1 VTRGPA
7 SATPPDERR
16 EGITRKTGWFRYAE
30 AADRQRPVPPDGVEI
45 ADLRGR
51 DRLLFNEVR
60 AIWHANIGPIRT
72 PQVAAIHAD
81 MHEIFGAARQDGHK
95 VKPAM
100 VIDAPPG
107 LGKTTV
113 VKAFGKDVHREQ
125 IELRGDETAAG
136 NLHVPVGYVSLS
148 SNTTRRGFSSAVAG
162 FYEHPGADSGNA
174 DRIGNR
180 AANCMISTGTRLMI
194 IDDVH
199 FLELRSKAGRDIAN
213 HFKWIANTFPVTLLL
228 VGVDLRKRGLFDDPQ
243 TARRWTPLDMTPLE
257 VETEQGRRSWRS
269 LLKAIEKELVLTN
282 LTPGMLAEDLSDYLF
297 ARSSGHFSSLMT
309 LIERGCYRAVRTGEE
324 RLTEALMDQVK
335 NDAAAEAVRRELAA
349 AFAKGRLT
357 SRPTKAAAA

>member
-107 LGKTTV
+107 LGK
-113 VKAFGKDVHREQ
+113 
-125 IELRGDETAAG
+125 
-136 NLHVPVGYVSLS
+136 
-148 SNTTRRGFSSAVAG
+148 
-162 FYEHPGADSGNA
+162 
-174 DRIGNR
+174 IGNR

-243 TARRWTPLDMTPLE
+243 TARRWTPLEVAAQGNRERTRPDEPHPGHAGRGRHVPADDAVPL
-257 VETEQGRRSWRS
+257 GRRRS
-269 LLKAIEKELVLTN
+269 R
-282 LTPGMLAEDLSDYLF
+282 PCRRWG
-297 ARSSGHFSSLMT
+297 RS
-309 LIERGCYRAVRTGEE
+309 
-324 RLTEALMDQVK
+324 
-335 NDAAAEAVRRELAA
+335 AEACRPVAPVTPRPVLPTMPGGRRRTVAA
-349 AFAKGRLT
+349 VVAKRLGI
-357 SRPTKAAAA
+357 RLP